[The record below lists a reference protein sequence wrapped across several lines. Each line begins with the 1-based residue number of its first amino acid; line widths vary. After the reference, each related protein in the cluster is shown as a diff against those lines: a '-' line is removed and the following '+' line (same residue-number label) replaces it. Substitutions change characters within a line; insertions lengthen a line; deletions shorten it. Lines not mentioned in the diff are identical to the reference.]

1 MAAFS
6 DSVYN
11 VLKALVELYTKEA
24 IPVKSKDIANVLGIH
39 EGYVRNMLSILKSMG
54 LVVSKAGP
62 HGGYIPTSKA
72 SDVLSRQTFSV
83 PIMSLGNVIGYALDI
98 TLIGLLSDKP
108 YASMRVVG
116 DVSGYV
122 DREVR
127 IGPLPSGLVL
137 IGKIIKADI
146 ESLVE
151 ITSIV
156 SIPRTTVRS
165 IMTPN
170 PVAAKPEDPLKSY
183 IQLFVEK
190 RYRGIPVIDEDW
202 RPVGLLMASKV
213 MDALSS
219 CNLEARVG
227 DVMTPN
233 PPTIHEDEDIHEAIR
248 LMVSSGIGRLLVVNS
263 EERLV
268 GIVTRT
274 DILKRIA
281 TLEQLV

>member
-1 MAAFS
+1 MAALS

-11 VLKALVELYTKEA
+11 VLKALVELYNKEGM
-24 IPVKSKDIANVLGIH
+24 PVKSRDIANLLGIH

-72 SDVLSRQTFSV
+72 TDMLSRQTFSI
-83 PIMSLGNVIGYALDI
+83 PITSLGNVVGYALDV
-98 TLIGLLSDKP
+98 TLIGLLSDRP
-108 YASMRVVG
+108 YASMRVIG
-116 DVSGYV
+116 DLTGYV
-122 DREVR
+122 DREVK

-137 IGKIIKADI
+137 VGRVIKADV

-156 SIPRTTVRS
+156 SIPRATVKS

-170 PVAAKPEDPLKSY
+170 PITARPSDSLSSY
-183 IQLFVEK
+183 IKLFVER
-190 RYRGIPVIDEDW
+190 RYRGIPVVDED
-202 RPVGLLMASKV
+202 RKPVGLLMASKV
-213 MDALSS
+213 MEALAS
-219 CNLEARVG
+219 CRLEAKVQ
-227 DVMTPN
+227 DVMVGN
-233 PPTIHEDEDIHEAIR
+233 PPIIHEEEDIHEAIR

-263 EERLV
+263 EEKLV

-274 DILKRIA
+274 DILRRIA
-281 TLEQLV
+281 MLEQLV

>member
-1 MAAFS
+1 MATLS

-11 VLKALVELYTKEA
+11 VLKALVELYNKEGT
-24 IPVKSKDIANVLGIH
+24 PVKSKDIANLLGIH

-72 SDVLSRQTFSV
+72 TDMLSRHTFSI
-83 PIMSLGNVIGYALDI
+83 PITSLGNIVGYALDV
-98 TLIGLLSDKP
+98 TLIGLLSDRP
-108 YASMRVVG
+108 YASMRVIG
-116 DVSGYV
+116 DISGYV
-122 DREVR
+122 DREVK

-137 IGKIIKADI
+137 IGKVIKADI

-156 SIPRTTVRS
+156 SIPRASVKS

-170 PVAAKPEDPLKSY
+170 PITARPDDPLSSY
-183 IQLFVEK
+183 IKLFVEK
-190 RYRGIPVIDEDW
+190 RYRGIPVVDEDR

-213 MDALSS
+213 MEALAS
-219 CNLEARVG
+219 CRLEAKVQ
-227 DVMTPN
+227 DFMTRN
-233 PPTIHEDEDIHEAIR
+233 PPIIHEDEDIHEAIR

-274 DILKRIA
+274 DILRRIA

>member
-1 MAAFS
+1 MAGLS

-11 VLKALVELYTKEA
+11 VLKTLVEIYNKEGA
-24 IPVKSKDIANVLGIH
+24 PVKSRDIASVLGIH

-72 SDVLSRQTFSV
+72 TDILSRQTFSV
-83 PIMSLGNVIGYALDI
+83 PVVSMGNVIGYALDI
-98 TLIGLLSDKP
+98 TIIGLLSDRP

-116 DVSGYV
+116 DLTGYV

-127 IGPLPSGLVL
+127 VGPLPSGVVL
-137 IGKIIKADI
+137 IGRLVKADL

-151 ITSIV
+151 IASIV
-156 SIPRTTVRS
+156 SIPRTSVRS

-170 PVAAKPEDPLKSY
+170 PITARAEDSVSQY
-183 IQLFVEK
+183 IRLFIEK
-190 RYRGIPVIDEDW
+190 RYRGVPVVDEN
-202 RPVGLLMASKV
+202 RKPIGLLMASRV
-213 MDALSS
+213 MELLSS
-219 CNLEARVG
+219 CKVDVKVK
-227 DVMTPN
+227 DVMIAD
-233 PPTIHEDEDIHEAIR
+233 PPTIHEDEDIHEALR

-274 DILKRIA
+274 DVLTKIA

>member
-1 MAAFS
+1 MATLS

-11 VLKALVELYTKEA
+11 VLKALVELYNKEGM
-24 IPVKSKDIANVLGIH
+24 PVKSRDIANLLGIH

-72 SDVLSRQTFSV
+72 TDMLSRQTFSI
-83 PIMSLGNVIGYALDI
+83 PITSLGNVVGYALDV
-98 TLIGLLSDKP
+98 TLIGLLSDRP
-108 YASMRVVG
+108 YASMRVIG
-116 DVSGYV
+116 DLTGYV
-122 DREVR
+122 DREVK

-137 IGKIIKADI
+137 VGKVIKADI

-156 SIPRTTVRS
+156 SIPRATVKS

-170 PVAAKPEDPLKSY
+170 PISARPSDPLSSY
-183 IQLFVEK
+183 IKLFVER
-190 RYRGIPVIDEDW
+190 RYRGIPVVDED
-202 RPVGLLMASKV
+202 RKPVGLLMASKV
-213 MDALSS
+213 MEALAS
-219 CNLEARVG
+219 CRLEAKVQ
-227 DVMTPN
+227 DVMVGN
-233 PPTIHEDEDIHEAIR
+233 PPIIHEEEDIHEAIR

-263 EERLV
+263 EEKLV

-274 DILKRIA
+274 DILRRIA
-281 TLEQLV
+281 MLEQLV